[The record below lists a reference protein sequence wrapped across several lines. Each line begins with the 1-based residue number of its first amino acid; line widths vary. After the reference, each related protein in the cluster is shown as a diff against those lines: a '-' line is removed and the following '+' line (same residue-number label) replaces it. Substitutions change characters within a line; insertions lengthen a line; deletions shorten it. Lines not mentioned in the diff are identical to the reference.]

1 MAVAVVEERQLLKTL
16 RWYDGF
22 VIALANP
29 GFLLGS
35 LGYSVG
41 DLGGWGAAFLWG
53 ISAIVAVFINTLYS
67 ELATMFPT
75 KSGGLALYAHEA
87 WRKYT
92 TLVGPIA
99 TFGYWIGWSV
109 VLSVNGLFVG
119 SIIQSAWFPDEPG
132 GSYLAGDGYFSVFG
146 LTEFGLPAAI
156 AIGLILGVWLFNIF
170 GTRVGVSFGYVAGAL
185 LMIPLFVMMI
195 YPFIGGT
202 FDTDNLQNNL
212 NNPGLPW
219 GGLQLALVWLW
230 LMCWSAWGVDVCATF
245 APEYKDT
252 VRDTHLALRS
262 AALFS
267 LVVYIL
273 LPIAFV
279 GGAGAEAVANYDYV
293 GGMLTILGTDS
304 EFVKDLLVFCIVAS
318 FLITMNTATAD
329 GGRALFGISRDGMTV
344 KQLGVLNRFHVPG
357 NAMTLDMVVNIL
369 FVLMIGNIFGV
380 LAASN
385 LGYVL
390 AHMFA
395 LSGFVLL
402 RRDRPNWP
410 RPIKLGTGWTPIAGL
425 LAVWCLVLTIVGFGW
440 FQNAAGGY
448 GGTKEKVIGI
458 AVLAIGLLLFF
469 VRRIVQDGERP
480 HWREDTP
487 DVPSPEEQAAIDMEL
502 RPSTT

>member
-1 MAVAVVEERQLLKTL
+1 MATAVVQEQQLLKTL

-35 LGYSVG
+35 LGYTVG
-41 DLGGWGAAFLWG
+41 DLGGWGAALLWG
-53 ISAIVAVFINTLYS
+53 ISAVVAVFINTIYS
-67 ELATMFPT
+67 ELATMFPN
-75 KSGGLALYAHEA
+75 KSGGIALYAHEA

-92 TLVGPIA
+92 TLIGPVA

-109 VLSVNGLFVG
+109 VLSVFGLFIG
-119 SIIQSAWFPDEPG
+119 SIVQGAWFAGEPG
-132 GSYLAGDGYFSVFG
+132 GSYLAADGYFSMFG
-146 LTEFGLPAAI
+146 LTEVGLPALI
-156 AIGLILGVWLFNIF
+156 AIGLILAVWVFNIY
-170 GTRVGVSFGYVAGAL
+170 GARVGVTFGYAAGIL

-195 YPFIGGT
+195 MPFLNGSFDSANLTNQIG
-202 FDTDNLQNNL
+202 D
-212 NNPGLPW
+212 PGQAW

-252 VRDTHLALRS
+252 VRDTKLALRS

-267 LVVYIL
+267 LVVYIM

-279 GGAGAEAVANYDYV
+279 GGAGPELVANFDYV
-293 GGMLTILGTDS
+293 GGMLRILGTDS
-304 EFVKDLLVFCIVAS
+304 EPVKDLLVICLVAS
-318 FLITMNTATAD
+318 FVISMNTATAD

-344 KQLGVLNRFHVPG
+344 KQLGTLNRFHVPG
-357 NAMTLDMVVNIL
+357 NGMTVDMVINIL
-369 FVLMIGNIFGV
+369 FVLLVGNIFGI

-402 RRDRPNWP
+402 RKDRPNWP
-410 RPIKLGTGWTPIAGL
+410 RPIKLGAIWTPIAGI
-425 LAVWCLVLTIVGFGW
+425 LALWCLVLTIVGFGW
-440 FQNAAGGY
+440 FQTAAGGY
-448 GGTKEKVIGI
+448 GGSKEKIIGVG
-458 AVLAIGLLLFF
+458 VLAIGLLLFF
-469 VRRIVQDGERP
+469 FRRLVQDKESI
-480 HWREDTP
+480 HWREETP
-487 DVPSPEEQAAIDMEL
+487 LMPESAAGGHGA
-502 RPSTT
+502 

>member
-1 MAVAVVEERQLLKTL
+1 VNVATAAVEERHLLKTL

-41 DLGGWGAAFLWG
+41 DLGGWGAALLWG
-53 ISAIVAVFINTLYS
+53 ISAIVAVFINTIYS
-67 ELATMFPT
+67 ELATMFPD

-92 TLVGPIA
+92 TLIGPVA

-119 SIIQSAWFPDEPG
+119 LIIQGAWFSDEPT
-132 GSYLAGDGYFSVFG
+132 GSYGGGDGYFSVFG

-156 AIGLILGVWLFNIF
+156 AVGLILAVWLFNVF
-170 GTRVGVSFGYVAGAL
+170 GTRIGVSFGYIAGAL
-185 LMIPLFVMMI
+185 LMVPLFVMMI
-195 YPFIGGT
+195 WPFIGGEFT
-202 FDTDNLQNNL
+202 TDNLQNNL
-212 NNPGLPW
+212 NNPGLAW

-279 GGAGAEAVANYDYV
+279 GGAGAEAVASYDYV
-293 GGMLTILGTDS
+293 GGMMSILGTDS
-304 EFVKDLLVFCIVAS
+304 EVVKDFLVFCIVAS

-329 GGRALFGISRDGMTV
+329 GGRALYGISRDGMTI

-357 NAMTLDMVVNIL
+357 NAMTLDMLVNIL
-369 FVLMIGNIFGV
+369 FVLLIGNIFGV

-410 RPIKLGTGWTPIAGL
+410 RPIKLGPLWTPIAGI
-425 LAVWCLVLTIVGFGW
+425 LAVWCLILTIVGFGW
-440 FQNAAGGY
+440 FQTAAGGY
-448 GGTKEKVIGI
+448 GGTKEKVIGVS
-458 AVLAIGLLLFF
+458 VLVIGLLLFF
-469 VRRIVQDGERP
+469 VRRIVQDRERP

-487 DVPSPEEQAAIDMEL
+487 TMPDAAEAALIAEEMNPA
-502 RPSTT
+502 

>member
-1 MAVAVVEERQLLKTL
+1 MATAAVQEQQLLKTL

-35 LGYSVG
+35 LGFSVG
-41 DLGGWGAAFLWG
+41 DLGGWGAAILWG
-53 ISAIVAVFINTLYS
+53 ISAIVAVFINTIYS
-67 ELATMFPT
+67 ELATMFPE

-92 TLVGPIA
+92 TLVGPVA

-119 SIIQSAWFPDEPG
+119 SIIQGAWFSGEPG
-132 GSYLAGDGYFSVFG
+132 GSYLGADGYFSVFG
-146 LTEFGLPAAI
+146 LTDFGLPAAI
-156 AIGLILGVWLFNIF
+156 AIGLILAVWLFNVF
-170 GTRVGVSFGYVAGAL
+170 GARVGVTFGYAAGVL

-195 YPFIGGT
+195 YPFLNGS
-202 FDTDNLQNNL
+202 FDSGNLTNTL
-212 NNPGLPW
+212 NDSGQAW

-252 VRDTHLALRS
+252 VRDTKLALRS

-267 LVVYIL
+267 LVVYIV

-279 GGAGAEAVANYDYV
+279 GGAGAEAVGGYDYV
-293 GGMLTILGTDS
+293 GGMMSIVGTNS
-304 EFVKDLLVFCIVAS
+304 EVLKDIFVLCIVAS
-318 FLITMNTATAD
+318 FVITMNTATAD

-344 KQLGVLNRFHVPG
+344 RQLGVLNKYRVPG
-357 NAMTLDMVVNIL
+357 NAMSVDMVVNIL
-369 FVLMIGNIFGV
+369 FVLLVGNIFGV

-410 RPIKLGTGWTPIAGL
+410 RPIKLGPIWTPIAGI

-448 GGTKEKVIGI
+448 GGTKEKVIGVG
-458 AVLAIGLLLFF
+458 VLVLGLLLFF
-469 VRRIVQDGERP
+469 FRRIVQDGEKV
-480 HWREDTP
+480 HWREDVPQTP
-487 DVPSPEEQAAIDMEL
+487 DAA
-502 RPSTT
+502 